1 MWAASSLWKKSLVEY
16 FNCDSSSYMNKLSEL
31 IVRGGSI
38 NKPLK
43 LEGVKYKRNF
53 AQDGKV
59 ILSLFFMS
67 VKSIKTSSVFTLKK
81 ERIRIGDECL
91 YSFRVAK

>member
-38 NKPLK
+38 NKPFK

-59 ILSLFFMS
+59 NPHDLKNGLRS
-67 VKSIKTSSVFTLKK
+67 VSTIF
-81 ERIRIGDECL
+81 I
-91 YSFRVAK
+91 

>member
-59 ILSLFFMS
+59 IF
-67 VKSIKTSSVFTLKK
+67 
-81 ERIRIGDECL
+81 
-91 YSFRVAK
+91 